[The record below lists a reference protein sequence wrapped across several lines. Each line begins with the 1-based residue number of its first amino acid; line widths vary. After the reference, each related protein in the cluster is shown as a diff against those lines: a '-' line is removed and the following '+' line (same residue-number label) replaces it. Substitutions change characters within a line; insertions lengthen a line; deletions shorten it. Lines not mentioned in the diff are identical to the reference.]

1 MTVAE
6 YARNTHREGEEITC
20 VDSIYDTEWYA
31 YVDDETMYDDF
42 DYGCQ
47 MIWEHLDIVGIVDN
61 DSGVVM
67 VDMTGVIK
75 EHMDELKEAELF
87 KTYRVSVFPKGFQLI
102 SVDLGS
108 LFTSICKVIYCCLSI
123 HFCV

>member
-1 MTVAE
+1 MFHNAHT
-6 YARNTHREGEEITC
+6 
-20 VDSIYDTEWYA
+20 
-31 YVDDETMYDDF
+31 F
-42 DYGCQ
+42 
-47 MIWEHLDIVGIVDN
+47 
-61 DSGVVM
+61 
-67 VDMTGVIK
+67 TGVHCYVVEVLGNKGVILVGVFK
-75 EHMDELKEAELF
+75 KAVKFKSFRSFKAHITVNINNI